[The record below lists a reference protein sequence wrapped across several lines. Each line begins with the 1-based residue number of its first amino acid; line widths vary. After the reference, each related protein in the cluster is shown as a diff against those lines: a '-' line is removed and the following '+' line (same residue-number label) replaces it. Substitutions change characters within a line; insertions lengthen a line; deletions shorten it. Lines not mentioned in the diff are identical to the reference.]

1 LQGNLAVQVQAAVA
15 AVAASAATAAADWQL
30 AGGTAGRGGGHAE
43 LAGQLREGAAR
54 LSASLDA
61 LHASGKGL
69 AAQRSAGGA
78 RQLAAALKPLLQPAA
93 ELAALVHQ
101 HWQLPEQA
109 AAVQVERTHAAAT
122 RSCAYAGCAN
132 LSAGD
137 GSSKLCS
144 GCRVARYC
152 GAECSHADWR
162 QGGHRRVCKALT
174 AARQQ
179 QRGEGEGRQAV
190 R

>member
-1 LQGNLAVQVQAAVA
+1 L
-15 AVAASAATAAADWQL
+15 QL
-30 AGGTAGRGGGHAE
+30 AGDTAGRGGGHAE

-61 LHASGKGL
+61 LHASGKAL
-69 AAQRSAGGA
+69 AAQRSVGGA
-78 RQLAAALKPLLQPAA
+78 VQLATALKPLLQPAA

-122 RSCAYAGCAN
+122 CSCAYAGCAN
-132 LSAGD
+132 LGGNSG
-137 GSSKLCS
+137 SKLCS

-152 GAECSHADWR
+152 SPECSNADWR
-162 QGGHRRVCKALT
+162 QGGHRRVCKALA

-179 QRGEGEGRQAV
+179 QQGEEAGRQAV
-190 R
+190 Q